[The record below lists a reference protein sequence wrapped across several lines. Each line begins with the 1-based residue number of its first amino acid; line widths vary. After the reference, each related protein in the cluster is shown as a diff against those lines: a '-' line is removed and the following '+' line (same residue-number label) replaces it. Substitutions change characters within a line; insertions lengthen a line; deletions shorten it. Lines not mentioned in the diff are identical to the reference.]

1 MNMQSEEVL
10 KKHGQ
15 PAQIHT
21 ESGGREVWI
30 YGDGRLVEVRDH
42 QVIRSEAPAIGNVWT
57 RLPDG
62 NWVRQN
68 SIVTSKSSLTKS
80 APDKGPKLRGS
91 EASLKAREQWGWD
104 RQGTALDQP
113 AKPAK

>member
-1 MNMQSEEVL
+1 MNMQSDEVL
-10 KKHGQ
+10 KNHGQ

-21 ESGGREVWI
+21 ERGGREVWI

-62 NWVRQN
+62 SWVRQT
-68 SIVTSKSSLTKS
+68 STVTSKSTLTKS
-80 APDKGPKLRGS
+80 APEKNTKFRGS
-91 EASLKAREQWGWD
+91 ESSLKVREQWGWD
-104 RQGTALDQP
+104 RQGTSLDQP
-113 AKPAK
+113 AKPAR